1 MTFLWPGCAAVALGE
16 VSEGVSSS
24 VQVLAACC
32 PSPCERECGHQAPAV
47 KFSHQRGPDP
57 LPGVAQPA
65 LDLLGLGF
73 GGLSPKVGLTRR
85 GAVSP
90 SATPVMQHGLPC
102 IVRGQEWQ
110 NPSFISQGV
119 LGTCYVLFPAM
130 KLRAR
135 QSLQCWGPGCPPG
148 IVAEP
153 QPPCHALGVVGP
165 L

>member
-1 MTFLWPGCAAVALGE
+1 MTQVRRRCEVHEDEDKSLSITFLWPGCAAVALGE
-16 VSEGVSSS
+16 GSEGVSSS

-90 SATPVMQHGLPC
+90 SATPVMQHELPC

-110 NPSFISQGV
+110 NPSFVSQGSEFKV
-119 LGTCYVLFPAM
+119 SLGPAM
-130 KLRAR
+130 CC
-135 QSLQCWGPGCPPG
+135 SL
-148 IVAEP
+148 
-153 QPPCHALGVVGP
+153 L
-165 L
+165 